1 MGSLQCLLHRSLAKI
16 FSSCLLSSSPRLF
29 FAVVDLHTFRNLNL
43 EEATVI
49 WNGEQWLSP
58 LSISLLGTLS
68 YRYSWVLFFSS
79 TIYYYTQPDSGG
91 NCVPADI
98 RNVEASSDLHFD
110 HSLLIGEGRLQHIFY
125 YLLPYSILTFNKR
138 YDSRNCYIHFRQCNG
153 GHDLALNSTFVVQG
167 KYTGVVFATGDR
179 TIMGCIVGMSGDN
192 KGKSWFFVTIISA
205 VALELFCIS
214 MIVWAAWLR
223 NTFPG
228 FEDASYSIGCLTL
241 RTCRITARLNI
252 ELITFTLIELHRA
265 LLPPRSAGIT
275 LTN

>member
-1 MGSLQCLLHRSLAKI
+1 MNNDYPLCRYRCWGHCLIDTREFYSLVLLFIIILNQIPGGIVSLPIFATSNHLRICISITLFSLVKVGYNI
-16 FSSCLLSSSPRLF
+16 FSIIYCLTPFSPSIS
-29 FAVVDLHTFRNLNL
+29 DMIP
-43 EEATVI
+43 ETVI
-49 WNGEQWLSP
+49 
-58 LSISLLGTLS
+58 
-68 YRYSWVLFFSS
+68 S
-79 TIYYYTQPDSGG
+79 TSD
-91 NCVPADI
+91 NAM
-98 RNVEASSDLHFD
+98 EA
-110 HSLLIGEGRLQHIFY
+110 
-125 YLLPYSILTFNKR
+125 
-138 YDSRNCYIHFRQCNG
+138 
-153 GHDLALNSTFVVQG
+153 HDLALNSTFVVQG

-179 TIMGCIVGMSGDN
+179 TIMGCIVGMSDDT
-192 KGKSWFFVTIISA
+192 KGKFWFFVTIISA